1 METERTVE
9 KEKKITR
16 DKEKTIMKKRKT
28 ELLKI

>member
-1 METERTVE
+1 METDRTVE
-9 KEKKITR
+9 KEKKIIG